1 MFELRKRTKVLKL
14 FTQINLYP
22 VCMSSNG
29 LTAAER
35 REDLDD
41 GQTAGMTS
49 AGRNPETV
57 ANVRELVTTDRRV
70 TTKLIWGANCTSLGR
85 GFVKI
90 LGNTK
95 ICTKSVPRSLTD
107 ELIVQ

>member
-1 MFELRKRTKVLKL
+1 V
-14 FTQINLYP
+14 N
-22 VCMSSNG
+22 VCETVCETVYETVCETVCCTRDFDG
-29 LTAAER
+29 LTAAEE

-41 GQTAGMTS
+41 GQTAGITS

-70 TTKLIWGANCTSLGR
+70 TPKLMWGANCTSPGR

-90 LGNTK
+90 
-95 ICTKSVPRSLTD
+95 
-107 ELIVQ
+107 